1 MTVHREIAFE
11 DAIERAMRDVGWRQ
25 GQPAHY
31 RRELGLDT
39 AMLMEFFGATQAQ
52 QWDKLVAYSG
62 GDPDAA
68 QRAFAERLAREIDD
82 RGAVDVLRHGVKDR
96 GLLFRLAY
104 FRPAHTLAD
113 DALIQYEQN
122 RLSVTRQ
129 LHYSVKE
136 PDRSLDLVLF
146 VNGIPVATAELKNP
160 LTGQTVEH
168 AKEQY
173 RRDRDPREL
182 LFARRTLVHFA
193 VDPELVFITT
203 RLAGSATRFLPF
215 NTGSEGPGVDGGAGN
230 PPAGGAGYRTSYL
243 WERVWQPEAW
253 LDLIRR
259 FLHVENADGDG
270 RRRSVHDK
278 PMIFPRYHQ
287 WHAVRALTEHA
298 ATHGSGHNYLVQHSA
313 GSGKSNT
320 IAWLAHRLSNLHSDA
335 NEPVFDKVVVIT
347 DRSVLDTQLQDTIYQ
362 FEHRA
367 GVVRKISNSDGTKSE
382 QVASALAGETTKILI
397 VTLQTFPHVLEK
409 VSGLRGKRFAIIVD
423 EAHSSQ
429 SGESSAA
436 LKKVLLRLGSDDV
449 DDDGDLLTAS
459 ALARGRHETLS
470 YFAFTATPK
479 AKTLELFGT
488 PHPATG
494 NLRPFHVYSMRQAIE
509 EGFILD
515 VLANYVTYRTYW
527 KLSNANPDDR
537 EVDQRKA
544 AAQLARFAVLH
555 STSLGQRAEIIMDHF
570 HDHIRGSLGGRAK
583 AMVVTS
589 SRDHAVRLYRKL
601 VAYRDMRGYDDCGVL
616 VAFSGELAVA
626 GVEDDTVTEAGLNG
640 FAEGELPKRFG
651 YTRADDPHAEKNP
664 KPEYRIL
671 VVADKYQTGFD
682 QPLLTT
688 MYVDKRLRNVA
699 AVQTLSRLNRTR
711 PGKSQEDLLVLDLAN
726 EAEDIREAF
735 KPFYET
741 TTTEPT
747 DPNLLYTAQRQV
759 MDFALLVESEM
770 EAFAVAYLAAEGA
783 ARTDAQWQ
791 RAHADLYRYT
801 DPARDR
807 FAQLLAD
814 DPERSEEFR
823 GALQGY
829 VRKYGFLSQVVSY
842 HDRELERL
850 YVYGRL
856 LLTCLDRREDP
867 SVDLGE
873 VDLTHLRITRT
884 GEHDVSLSPEG
895 EQVLPGFTGDGAG
908 RRNEPEQVS
917 LSELIADLN
926 DRFGVNLSDEDLVG
940 GSARAAMGDPRV
952 RAAAAVNS
960 EADFAHVFDGV
971 FEDKLIERIEDDT
984 KVLQKFSDDVTFKS
998 ELTQMARRYAYEAL
1012 RRDVA

>member
-1 MTVHREIAFE
+1 MSLTREAT
-11 DAIERAMRDVGWRQ
+11 
-25 GQPAHY
+25 PT
-31 RRELGLDT
+31 RR
-39 AMLMEFFGATQAQ
+39 
-52 QWDKLVAYSG
+52 S
-62 GDPDAA
+62 
-68 QRAFAERLAREIDD
+68 AFAE
-82 RGAVDVLRHGVKDR
+82 GGV
-96 GLLFRLAY
+96 
-104 FRPAHTLAD
+104 
-113 DALIQYEQN
+113 
-122 RLSVTRQ
+122 
-129 LHYSVKE
+129 
-136 PDRSLDLVLF
+136 
-146 VNGIPVATAELKNP
+146 
-160 LTGQTVEH
+160 
-168 AKEQY
+168 
-173 RRDRDPREL
+173 
-182 LFARRTLVHFA
+182 
-193 VDPELVFITT
+193 
-203 RLAGSATRFLPF
+203 
-215 NTGSEGPGVDGGAGN
+215 
-230 PPAGGAGYRTSYL
+230 GYRTSYL

-259 FLHVENADGDG
+259 FLHVENADGDA
-270 RRRSVHDK
+270 RRKSVHDK
-278 PMIFPRYHQ
+278 AMIFPRYHQ

-298 ATHGSGHNYLVQHSA
+298 GTHGSGHNYLVQHSA

-347 DRSVLDTQLQDTIYQ
+347 DRSVLDRSSRTRSTSSSTGGRRQEDQQLRRRQV
-362 FEHRA
+362 RA
-367 GVVRKISNSDGTKSE
+367 ACRGACRREDE
-382 QVASALAGETTKILI
+382 DLI
-397 VTLQTFPHVLEK
+397 ITLQKFPHVLEK
-409 VSGLRGKRFAIIVD
+409 VSGLRGKRFAVIVD

-429 SGESSAA
+429 SGEPSAA

-449 DDDGDLLTAS
+449 DEDGDLPTAS

-494 NLRPFHVYSMRQAIE
+494 NLRPFHLYSMRQAIE

-527 KLSNANPDDR
+527 KLSTANPDDR
-537 EVDQRKA
+537 DVDQRKA
-544 AAQLARFAVLH
+544 AAQLAWFAVLH
-555 STSLGQRAEIIMDHF
+555 ATSLGQRAEIIMDHF

-601 VAYRDMRGYDDCGVL
+601 VAYRDTRGYDDCGVL

-626 GVEDDTVTEAGLNG
+626 GLDDDTVTEAGING
-640 FAEGELPKRFG
+640 FAEDELPKRFG
-651 YTRADDPHAEKNP
+651 YTPADDPHANTKP
-664 KPEYRIL
+664 KAEYRIL

-688 MYVDKRLRNVA
+688 MYVDKKLRNVA

-770 EAFAVAYLAAEGA
+770 EAFAVAYLAAEGT

-791 RAHADLYRYT
+791 RAHADLYRHT
-801 DPARDR
+801 EPARDR

-814 DPERSEEFR
+814 DPERAEEFR
-823 GALQGY
+823 GVLQGY

-856 LLTCLDRREDP
+856 LLTRLDRREDP
-867 SVDLGE
+867 GVDLGE

-908 RRNEPEQVS
+908 RRNDPEQVS

-926 DRFGVNLSDEDLVG
+926 DRFGVNLSDDDLVG

-952 RAAAAVNS
+952 KAAAAVNS

-971 FEDKLIERIEDDT
+971 SRT
-984 KVLQKFSDDVTFKS
+984 SSSNASRT
-998 ELTQMARRYAYEAL
+998 TRRCCRSSATMSRSRAS
-1012 RRDVA
+1012 